1 MPNLFGAIDVGSH
14 EIELKIFELSKK
26 NGIRQVDDVLHL
38 IDIGT
43 DTYNDGRIS
52 FGHVAQVKR
61 VLQDFRRIMDSYGVR
76 DHRVLLTHSRQ
87 IDIAA
92 CRTQVPQRIRPG
104 HT

>member
-1 MPNLFGAIDVGSH
+1 MLNLFGAIDVGSH

-61 VLQDFRRIMDSYGVR
+61 VLQDFRRIMDSGSAR
-76 DHRVLLTHSRQ
+76 SRQ
-87 IDIAA
+87 IAVLI
-92 CRTQVPQRIRPG
+92 TELSLMIIG
-104 HT
+104 GL